1 MTMKLIL
8 LQDVKGQG
16 KRGDIIEASDGYARN
31 FLMPRK
37 LAAPATAD
45 VLNAKKIADEAAA
58 RRMKL
63 EKEAAQKL
71 AEELK
76 DMPVHIKAKSGAGGR
91 LFGSVT
97 AKEIAEEMQRQH
109 KVEIQKNKIVLE
121 ETIKNFGTYQ
131 VKVKLYPEVVGTV
144 KVVVEEQN

>member
-16 KRGDIIEASDGYARN
+16 KKGDIIEASDGYARN

-37 LAAPATAD
+37 LAVPATAD